1 MSQKSNDDI
10 KISLTRFR
18 YFDGFAR
25 QVCRF
30 MDYCFHRWIGSGFPR
45 HRVHNLAT
53 KPQQI
58 SCSYFN
64 RQSQRDDT
72 SDERIKGAQFITR
85 YETST
90 NTVLLL
96 IYTTRETILV
106 MNDLKCKLDFSLVS
120 RTLLFFLLLL
130 PALIFILLY
139 SLLILSIYHTSEKY
153 FSRALIG

>member
-1 MSQKSNDDI
+1 MTG
-10 KISLTRFR
+10 LFVRF
-18 YFDGFAR
+18 A
-25 QVCRF
+25 VL
-30 MDYCFHRWIGSGFPR
+30 WIIVFTDEFGSGFPR
-45 HRVHNLAT
+45 RRVHNLAT

-106 MNDLKCKLDFSLVS
+106 INDLKCNLDFSLVS

-130 PALIFILLY
+130 PALIFFLLY
-139 SLLILSIYHTSEKY
+139 SLLILSIYHTSE
-153 FSRALIG
+153 

>member
-1 MSQKSNDDI
+1 MSQKNNDDI
-10 KISLTRFR
+10 KIGLTRFR

-45 HRVHNLAT
+45 RRVHNLAT
-53 KPQQI
+53 KP
-58 SCSYFN
+58 CCYFN
-64 RQSQRDDT
+64 RQSQGDDT

-96 IYTTRETILV
+96 IYTTRERILV